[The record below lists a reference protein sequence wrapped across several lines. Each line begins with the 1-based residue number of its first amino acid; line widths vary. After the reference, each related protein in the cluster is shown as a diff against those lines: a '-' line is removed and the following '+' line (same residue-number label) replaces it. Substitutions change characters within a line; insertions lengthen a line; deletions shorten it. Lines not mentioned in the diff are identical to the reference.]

1 MAIVTGLKA
10 ERMLAI
16 EAESVNSGIVD
27 TDGNLIL
34 TRHDGTEIDAGHVKG
49 DKGDNAVAYFQ
60 VTDTPTIDLT
70 LAGDGTQLSPWNFQ
84 ADLKVNAVEK
94 TTLKVGNYDSASRG
108 WYVLG
113 ADGITYGPYRADSSY
128 FPARGDDVYV
138 KKMANTYVIAGM
150 IDPWIPLI
158 STAVGTVRQ
167 YNEINAD
174 NQWNTFDYT
183 VRNGFTSLRGLL
195 SLASGGVQLIGV
207 LPPEARPDTT
217 IIVKVNNS
225 DVIRSLYI
233 QADGQMFTASNAAA
247 NGYFSLDGVVFPA
260 AGKATWTYVG
270 DPGSGLAFVNGWTH
284 FSGGT
289 TQYGKVGF
297 WKDEFDY
304 VWMTGLTGG
313 GSITAN
319 AQMIQI
325 TNPLFLPWNG
335 TPTPSAGGTGEQHI
349 MTVSSEVAGV
359 LNIIGGTTNA
369 IRASA
374 VTNASWVSL
383 AGVSYQSTASATSS
397 EWLEHPVPRGMRGGW
412 VNYALGYPT
421 FAFRQRADGLMTTK
435 GLIKSG
441 TLTAIDWIPDGFRSE
456 RSMLMSNVAN
466 AAYCRFDIA
475 GRQQTASIGGFG
487 MINLV
492 SGSNTWF
499 GFDGAHWFR

>member
-260 AGKATWTYVG
+260 AGKATWRNH
-270 DPGSGLAFVNGWTH
+270 PIRKSW
-284 FSGGT
+284 
-289 TQYGKVGF
+289 
-297 WKDEFDY
+297 
-304 VWMTGLTGG
+304 
-313 GSITAN
+313 
-319 AQMIQI
+319 
-325 TNPLFLPWNG
+325 FL
-335 TPTPSAGGTGEQHI
+335 
-349 MTVSSEVAGV
+349 
-359 LNIIGGTTNA
+359 
-369 IRASA
+369 
-374 VTNASWVSL
+374 
-383 AGVSYQSTASATSS
+383 
-397 EWLEHPVPRGMRGGW
+397 
-412 VNYALGYPT
+412 
-421 FAFRQRADGLMTTK
+421 
-435 GLIKSG
+435 
-441 TLTAIDWIPDGFRSE
+441 E
-456 RSMLMSNVAN
+456 R
-466 AAYCRFDIA
+466 RI
-475 GRQQTASIGGFG
+475 
-487 MINLV
+487 
-492 SGSNTWF
+492 
-499 GFDGAHWFR
+499 